1 MLDYR
6 RFKEINDLFAS
17 GQTEKARRL
26 LMEMQSRCIALRDE
40 MSMLK
45 IRVQSLEDVLYL
57 AQNLF
62 EEQGF
67 YWLNTKGLRQG
78 PFCPRCYET
87 QGGLI
92 HLEKRKQRLSCPCCH
107 TSYNPLPEM
116 DAANPACGKTG
127 AAKILHFAR

>member
-17 GQTEKARRL
+17 GQTEKARHL

-67 YWLNTKGLRQG
+67 YWLHTSGLRQG

-92 HLEKRKQRLSCPCCH
+92 HLDKRKKKLECPCCH
-107 TSYNPLPEM
+107 ASYNQLPEM
-116 DAANPACGKTG
+116 NAAASSGINAG